1 MSLTWSAEKCSPSVP
16 STETEGAW
24 RDLLILGSMAL
35 GMDEITTRNIK
46 EWMWRLAFL
55 KQTGVDL
62 SINEGQQIPREA
74 VARWIGLTTNAGSV
88 TRATWV
94 ARRVKGMKFNA
105 DWEVHNQRE
114 AVAV

>member
-1 MSLTWSAEKCSPSVP
+1 MSLTWSAEKCSPGVP

-35 GMDEITTRNIK
+35 GTNEITACNID

-74 VARWIGLTTNAGSV
+74 VARWIGLKTNAGSV
-88 TRATWV
+88 TRASWIKC
-94 ARRVKGMKFNA
+94 RVKGMKHEA
-105 DWEVHNQRE
+105 DWLMLKQRKAA
-114 AVAV
+114 AV

>member
-24 RDLLILGSMAL
+24 RDLLILGSMGL
-35 GMDEITTRNIK
+35 GMQAITARNLD

-55 KQTGVDL
+55 RQTGIDL
-62 SINEGQQIPREA
+62 GIDADLPMLREA
-74 VARWIGLTTNAGSV
+74 VARWIGLTTNADSLS
-88 TRATWV
+88 RAAWIK
-94 ARRVKGMKFNA
+94 RKIGHMKYEA